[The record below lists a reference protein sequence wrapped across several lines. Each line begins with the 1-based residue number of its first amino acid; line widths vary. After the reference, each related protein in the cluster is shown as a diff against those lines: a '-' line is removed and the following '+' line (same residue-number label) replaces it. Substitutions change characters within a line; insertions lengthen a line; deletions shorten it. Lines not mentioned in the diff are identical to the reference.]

1 MLLLSFVFLDLA
13 DGLFLSITLGF
24 LHLIFAEDNNL
35 LLLLLL
41 ALDRLLECLDM
52 FFDSRIGRLPDF
64 LVLDKT
70 CNLLVIFSESLAALK
85 EKVLSKV
92 NMGLLEKFV
101 SFFRFS
107 CVLLFFVLKVS
118 SLQLSLVINVG
129 FFTLFKFD
137 QFVVEVL

>member
-1 MLLLSFVFLDLA
+1 
-13 DGLFLSITLGF
+13 
-24 LHLIFAEDNNL
+24 
-35 LLLLLL
+35 
-41 ALDRLLECLDM
+41 M

-101 SFFRFS
+101 SFF
-107 CVLLFFVLKVS
+107 
-118 SLQLSLVINVG
+118 
-129 FFTLFKFD
+129 
-137 QFVVEVL
+137 